1 MEKAEFLFILETIKV
16 LNEKGEPAS
25 RRIISEH
32 SKNTQTSLTPQQV
45 RSRLDYLEKKIMSP
59 KAADAQAQKLPL
71 RA

>member
-45 RSRLDYLEKKIMSP
+45 RSRLDYLEKKIMSQ
-59 KAADAQAQKLPL
+59 KAEDAPALKL
-71 RA
+71 R